1 MMVFLYLVRLFFC
14 TVGILYMY
22 VACPRALRYFSPCFR
37 FHLSRLRY
45 FSLGEYG
52 GECIVLSLTATDF
65 ARITHLARLVLTW
78 KFKRRTSGRFYVFG

>member
-1 MMVFLYLVRLFFC
+1 MMVFLYLVRVRLFFC
-14 TVGILYMY
+14 TVGIYMY

-52 GECIVLSLTATDF
+52 ECIVLPLTATDF

-78 KFKRRTSGRFYVFG
+78 KLKRRTSGRF